1 MDSIEKLSMVS
12 MACTIV
18 LRPPGA
24 FLPPDCGK
32 GGCVGSRA
40 KSDDE

>member
-1 MDSIEKLSMVS
+1 MDSIEKLSIVS

-24 FLPPDCGK
+24 FLPPDCGFK
-32 GGCVGSRA
+32 KQEEKVVGEQE
-40 KSDDE
+40 K